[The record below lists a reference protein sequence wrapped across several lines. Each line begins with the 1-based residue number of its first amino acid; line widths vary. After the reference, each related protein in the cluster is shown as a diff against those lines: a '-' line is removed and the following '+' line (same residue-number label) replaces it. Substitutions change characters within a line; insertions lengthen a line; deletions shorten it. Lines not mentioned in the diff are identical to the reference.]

1 MLASSQRHG
10 LWKDAVDIDVIHRA
24 VKNAIEATYE
34 EYKLDSNVTNFQDY
48 FERECDLKVVKGYSK
63 KKENMDLR
71 CRMAALDTGQNFNL
85 TMTQALFFST

>member
-1 MLASSQRHG
+1 MRPIPMT
-10 LWKDAVDIDVIHRA
+10 DTVDIDVIHRA

-63 KKENMDLR
+63 KRKYGFAVPDGCTRYWAKFQFNH
-71 CRMAALDTGQNFNL
+71 DTGPV
-85 TMTQALFFST
+85 FFYLKWV